1 MCPTGSVLERSPVVL
16 VRKGPCEEMHWG
28 QGRVRSKGWRQ
39 RVVDKVV
46 VGMTAYLDNASVE
59 TLPALMMMFDLHVT
73 IHEHMKLGSTHTAL
87 C

>member
-1 MCPTGSVLERSPVVL
+1 MRFTGDKGKMRS
-16 VRKGPCEEMHWG
+16 E
-28 QGRVRSKGWRQ
+28 GWRQ

-46 VGMTAYLDNASVE
+46 MGMTAYPDNTSVE

-73 IHEHMKLGSTHTAL
+73 IQEHMKSGSTHTAL